1 MGQKTHPKAF
11 RLSLTKDWNS
21 RWFAKKKSDF
31 NTFIKEDY
39 EIRKKIYEKLKYSA
53 LSKVFIERAGNRI
66 RIKIYTGRPGM
77 VIGRKGKELDKIKE
91 EIKKITNYEII
102 LDIQEVKQQDIA
114 PEIVAQNIAL
124 QLEKRVSYRRA
135 MKKAVVL
142 AMNMGIKGI
151 KIRCSGRLGGAD
163 IARKKDIVEG
173 SAPLQTLRSNIE
185 YGTASAMTMYGVV
198 GVKCWICKD

>member
-31 NTFIKEDY
+31 SNFIKEDY
-39 EIRKKIYEKLKYSA
+39 EIRRKITEKLKYSA
-53 LSKVFIERAGNRI
+53 LKKVFIERAGNRI

-102 LDIQEVKQQDIA
+102 LDVQEVKQQEIVA
-114 PEIVAQNIAL
+114 EIVAQNVAL
-124 QLEKRVSYRRA
+124 QLEKRISFRRA
-135 MKKAVVL
+135 MKKAVIL